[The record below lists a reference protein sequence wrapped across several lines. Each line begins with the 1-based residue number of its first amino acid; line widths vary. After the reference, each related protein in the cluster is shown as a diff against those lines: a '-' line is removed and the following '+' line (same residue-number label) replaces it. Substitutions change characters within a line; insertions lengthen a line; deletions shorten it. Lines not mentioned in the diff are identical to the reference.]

1 MAQVKVWN
9 DNSYEYKETFK
20 EKEIKI
26 PPHGYVEME
35 YYDAHEFKGAF
46 KAIQRDG
53 DNQPLPSS
61 FKMIRVEQPSIA
73 PDAKVELNLCPAC
86 KHQGATPKALL
97 EHILAEHADQ
107 AVVDEEAEK
116 AMASKKKKAG

>member
-9 DNSYEYKETFK
+9 DNDFDYKETFK
-20 EKEIKI
+20 DNEVKI
-26 PPHGYVEME
+26 PAHSFIEME
-35 YYDAHEFKGAF
+35 YYDAHEFKGTF

-53 DNQPLPSS
+53 DNQPLPQSY
-61 FKMIRVEQPSIA
+61 KKIRVEE
-73 PDAKVELNLCPAC
+73 AKVEVDAKIELNTCAAC
-86 KHQGATPKALL
+86 KFRGASPKTLL

-116 AMASKKKKAG
+116 EVAKKKKAG